1 MNSFDIDTVK
11 FDGPVVRRT
20 FTTDKGKAFLASMAK
35 LCNET
40 GVDTI
45 AEMVEDKE
53 LAEFLLGCGI
63 HLGQGWY
70 FGKPIP
76 DLNDYKSHLK

>member
-1 MNSFDIDTVK
+1 
-11 FDGPVVRRT
+11 
-20 FTTDKGKAFLASMAK
+20 MAT

-76 DLNDYKSHLK
+76 DPNDYKSHLK